1 MDAFNVF
8 REHFLR
14 NIPSDNRKGFTLL
27 ELMIVIAILAV
38 LAAIAIPQYKSYT
51 DRARH
56 AKVLQTMRMIEREIT
71 VFQILHG
78 RFPQNLIET
87 GLGVIR
93 DPWGNPYQYLN
104 VQTVVGLG
112 QVRKN
117 RSLVPVNLDYD
128 LYSMGP
134 DGQSRPPFTA
144 RQSWDDIVRANSG
157 TFLGRVSEY

>member
-1 MDAFNVF
+1 MC
-8 REHFLR
+8 EPIWGKTHSSY
-14 NIPSDNRKGFTLL
+14 IKGFTLL

-56 AKVLQTMRMIEREIT
+56 SQVLQTMRMIEREIT
-71 VFQILHG
+71 VFQLLHN
-78 RFPQNLIET
+78 RFPTDLIEA
-87 GLGVIR
+87 GVGVLR

-104 VQTVVGLG
+104 IETVVGLG

-117 RSLVPVNLDYD
+117 RNLVPVNEDYD

-144 RQSWDDIVRANSG
+144 RASRDDIVRANNG

>member
-1 MDAFNVF
+1 VDAFNVF

-51 DRARH
+51 DRARY
-56 AKVLQTMRMIEREIT
+56 ALVLQTMRMIEREIT
-71 VFQILHG
+71 VFQMLRDRLPI
-78 RFPQNLIET
+78 NLAEA
-87 GLGVIR
+87 GLGVIL

-104 VQTVVGLG
+104 HETIVGLG
-112 QVRKN
+112 KVRKN
-117 RSLVPVNLDYD
+117 KNMVPINTDYD

-134 DGQSRPPFTA
+134 DGESKPPFTA
-144 RQSWDDIVRANSG
+144 KQSRDDIVRARNG
-157 TFLGRVSEY
+157 AFLGRVSQY